1 MNGQKKYDN
10 VFNLIFKEVI
20 EIQSRLIPYNNV
32 SYKLLPS
39 FNTEEHLRNKKWLL
53 LSTMNIMLGI
63 HKLDQ
68 MKSYYEFPHKS
79 VKWW

>member
-39 FNTEEHLRNKKWLL
+39 FNTEEHLRNKKIVVAEY
-53 LSTMNIMLGI
+53 NE
-63 HKLDQ
+63 
-68 MKSYYEFPHKS
+68 YYVGYP
-79 VKWW
+79 

>member
-1 MNGQKKYDN
+1 MNEKNKYDN

-39 FNTEEHLRNKKWLL
+39 FNTEKHQRNKK
-53 LSTMNIMLGI
+53 MVVAEYNE
-63 HKLDQ
+63 
-68 MKSYYEFPHKS
+68 YYVGYP
-79 VKWW
+79 

>member
-39 FNTEEHLRNKKWLL
+39 FNTEEHQRNKKIVVAEY
-53 LSTMNIMLGI
+53 N
-63 HKLDQ
+63 D
-68 MKSYYEFPHKS
+68 YYVGYP
-79 VKWW
+79 

>member
-32 SYKLLPS
+32 SYKLFPS
-39 FNTEEHLRNKKWLL
+39 FNTEEHQRNKK
-53 LSTMNIMLGI
+53 MVVAEY
-63 HKLDQ
+63 KE
-68 MKSYYEFPHKS
+68 YYVGYP
-79 VKWW
+79 